1 MSAAPGLNLLDWQKG
16 YIEDESRFC
25 WLVASRQSGKS
36 FTIALRRVLRA
47 LKGVRLGVLL
57 SRGERQS
64 LELME
69 KVKMHCQL
77 LNAVME
83 EETNFFR
90 DTSLLEHTAK
100 FPSGARIIAL
110 PANPDTARGFSGD
123 VELDEF
129 ALHKDSK
136 EIWKAL
142 APVATRGY
150 SIGMSSTFKGT
161 ENEFYRIGKDLGLHE
176 GIRPAQQPVKGK
188 GWSGHWV
195 DIHMVVEQGAAIDI
209 QALEEAIGDD
219 EIWQEEF
226 LNVPISGAEWYIA
239 LDLVLACESEEASLE
254 WDGKGRPGLCAGWD
268 FARKR
273 DRSVIV
279 LGELVADLVVV
290 RGMIWLDRM
299 TFDAQEK
306 IGREVAEVIEDGG
319 GTFAMDAGGNGAQ
332 IAETLQTEFTCV
344 DAVQFGG
351 RVETG
356 AKEADGERIKELVKV
371 RLARDAKR
379 RFEDRTFRLPESVK
393 LRRAVAAVKRS
404 LSPTGQI
411 VIDAARTEQGG
422 HADEFWALALMN
434 AAASGNRQYVP
445 ASEGGLFGEPVTAGV
460 MGRVF

>member
-1 MSAAPGLNLLDWQKG
+1 MIAAPRLKLLDWQGG
-16 YIEDESRFC
+16 YIEDQSRFC

-36 FTIALRRVLRA
+36 FTIALRRVMRA

-69 KVKMHCQL
+69 KVKMHCQIL
-77 LNAVME
+77 GAVME
-83 EETNFFR
+83 DETTFFQ
-90 DTSLLEHTAK
+90 DTSLLQHTAK
-100 FPSGARIIAL
+100 FPSGERIIAL

-136 EIWKAL
+136 AIWAAL

-176 GIRPAQQPVKGK
+176 GVRPAQQPVKQK

-195 DIHMVVEQGAAIDI
+195 SIHMVREQGADIDI
-209 QALEEAIGDD
+209 EALEEAIGDD
-219 EIWQEEF
+219 AIWQEEF
-226 LNVPISGAEWYIA
+226 LNIPMSGWESYIA
-239 LDLVLACESEEASLE
+239 LDLVLACESAEASLA
-254 WDGKGRPGLCAGWD
+254 WDGRPRPGLCAGWD
-268 FARKR
+268 FARKK

-279 LGELVADLVVV
+279 LGEAVADLVVV
-290 RGMIWLDRM
+290 LGMIWLDRM
-299 TFDAQEK
+299 SFEAQEK
-306 IGREVAEVIEDGG
+306 AGREVAAAIQEGG

-332 IAETLQTEFTCV
+332 IAETLQREFTCV
-344 DAVQFGG
+344 DAVQFAG

-356 AKEADGERIKELVKV
+356 AKDADGERIKELVKV
-371 RLARDAKR
+371 RIARDAKR

-404 LSPTGQI
+404 VSPTGQI

-434 AAASGNRQYVP
+434 AAASGNRRYVP
-445 ASEGGLFGEPVTAGV
+445 ASEGGLIGETVAGSLLTE
-460 MGRVF
+460 VF

>member
-1 MSAAPGLNLLDWQKG
+1 MIEPKLKLLDWQKG

-36 FTIALRRVLRA
+36 FAIALRRVLRA
-47 LKGVRLGVLL
+47 LKGTRLGVLL

-64 LELME
+64 VELME

-77 LNAVME
+77 LGAVME
-83 EETNFFR
+83 DETTFFQ
-90 DTSLLEHTAK
+90 DTSLLQHTAK

-110 PANPDTARGFSGD
+110 PANPDTARGFSAD

-136 EIWKAL
+136 AIWASL

-161 ENEFYRIGKDLGLHE
+161 ENEFYRIGKDLNLHE
-176 GIRPAQQPVKGK
+176 GVRPARQPVKAK

-195 DIHMVVEQGAAIDI
+195 DIHMVREQGTAIDI
-209 QALEEAIGDD
+209 EALEEAIGDD
-219 EIWQEEF
+219 AIWQEEF
-226 LNVPISGAEWYIA
+226 LNIPMSAWECYIP
-239 LDLVLACESEEASLE
+239 LELVLACESAEASLN
-254 WDGKGRPGLCAGWD
+254 WDGEARPGLCAGWD
-268 FARKR
+268 FARNR

-279 LGELVADLVVV
+279 LGEAVADLVVV
-290 RGMIWLDRM
+290 RGMIWLDRL
-299 TFDAQEK
+299 TFKQQEK
-306 IGREVAEVIEDGG
+306 AGTEVAEVIQAGG

-332 IAETLQTEFTCV
+332 IAETLQKKFTCV
-344 DAVQFGG
+344 DAVQFAG

-371 RLARDAKR
+371 RIARDAKR
-379 RFEDRTFRLPESVK
+379 RFENRTFRLPDSLK

-411 VIDAARTEQGG
+411 VIDAARTELGG
-422 HADEFWALALMN
+422 HADEFWALALLN
-434 AAASGNRQYVP
+434 AAATANGRYVA
-445 ASEGGLFGEPVTAGV
+445 ASEGGTVGDAITSGLMEA
-460 MGRVF
+460 VF